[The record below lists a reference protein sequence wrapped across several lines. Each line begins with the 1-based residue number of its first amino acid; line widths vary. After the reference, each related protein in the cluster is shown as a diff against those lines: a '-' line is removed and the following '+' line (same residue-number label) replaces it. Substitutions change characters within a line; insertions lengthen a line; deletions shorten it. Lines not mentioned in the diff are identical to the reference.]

1 MLWKKI
7 IVGDQERVL
16 IAKNGRF
23 NTILAP
29 GEYRLFVAPTVHL
42 EVEKHFTNSLIF
54 QSTWADYLVKERPQ
68 LVADL
73 FTVVETTDTQVAMV
87 YVDGKLFKVLA
98 PAKRALFWRGLSDV
112 SAEVVDVIDEPSI
125 PLAKLPALERLG
137 RESLATFSVVEEAR
151 VGLLYLDNRLTRTLT
166 PGKYGF
172 WAVTGNPRVE
182 VVDLRLQT
190 LEVPGQEILSKDKV
204 SLRVNILAEFQVIDA
219 IKAKQMVKDFTDYL
233 YRLLQRAVR
242 QTLGRKTL
250 EEILAD
256 KTDVD
261 ESVAEAVRTEM
272 SVMGVQ
278 VGAIS
283 LKDII
288 LPGDVREIMNQVV
301 SAEKQAQA
309 NLIRRREET
318 AATRSLLNTAK
329 LLEDN
334 PILVRLKE
342 LETLEKLVEKVDRVS
357 VNGGFEGLL
366 ENLMDLQAAGPK
378 RGAK

>member
-1 MLWKKI
+1 
-7 IVGDQERVL
+7 
-16 IAKNGRF
+16 
-23 NTILAP
+23 
-29 GEYRLFVAPTVHL
+29 
-42 EVEKHFTNSLIF
+42 
-54 QSTWADYLVKERPQ
+54 
-68 LVADL
+68 
-73 FTVVETTDTQVAMV
+73 
-87 YVDGKLFKVLA
+87 
-98 PAKRALFWRGLSDV
+98 
-112 SAEVVDVIDEPSI
+112 
-125 PLAKLPALERLG
+125 
-137 RESLATFSVVEEAR
+137 
-151 VGLLYLDNRLTRTLT
+151 LYLDNRLTRTLT

-172 WAVTGNPRVE
+172 WAVTSNPRVE

-261 ESVAEAVRTEM
+261 ETVAEAVRTEM
-272 SVMGVQ
+272 SAMGVKI
-278 VGAIS
+278 GAIS

-357 VNGGFEGLL
+357 VNGGFDGLL
-366 ENLMDLQAAGPK
+366 ENLMELQTVGPK

>member
-1 MLWKKI
+1 MFWKRI
-7 IVGDQERVL
+7 IVGDQERIL
-16 IAKNGRF
+16 ISKNGRF
-23 NTILAP
+23 STILTP
-29 GEYRLFVAPTVHL
+29 GEYRLFVSPTVRL
-42 EVEKHFTNSLIF
+42 EVETHYTNSLVF

-68 LVADL
+68 LVAEF

-98 PAKRALFWRGLSDV
+98 PAKRALFWRGLSGV
-112 SAEVVDVIDEPSI
+112 SAEVVDVIDEQSVP
-125 PLAKLPALERLG
+125 PAKLPALERLG
-137 RESLATFSVVEEAR
+137 RESLATFSIVEEAR
-151 VGLLYLDNRLTRTLT
+151 IGLFYLDNRLIRTLT

-172 WAVTGNPRVE
+172 WAVAGNPRVD
-182 VVDLRLQT
+182 VVDLRRQI

-219 IKAKQMVKDFTDYL
+219 IKAKQMVKDFTEYL

-256 KTDVD
+256 KTDV
-261 ESVAEAVRTEM
+261 EEPVAEAVRTEM
-272 SVMGVQ
+272 SAMGVE
-278 VGAIS
+278 VGSIS

-288 LPGDVREIMNQVV
+288 LPGDVRAIMNQVV

-357 VNGGFEGLL
+357 VSGGFQGLL
-366 ENLMDLQAAGPK
+366 DNLMELQTVGSK
-378 RGAK
+378 SGAK